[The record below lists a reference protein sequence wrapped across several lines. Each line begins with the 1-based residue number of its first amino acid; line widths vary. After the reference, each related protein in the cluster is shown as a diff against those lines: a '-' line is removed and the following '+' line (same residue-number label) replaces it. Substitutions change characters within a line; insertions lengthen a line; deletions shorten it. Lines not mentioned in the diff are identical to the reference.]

1 MAASRQKSAGQTAR
15 GSGELARKT
24 TPPPGKGA
32 PLEPADQRLYRAVLE
47 SVMNRRLPPGTKLP
61 EVALCELFGVGRTVV
76 RRVLQALAH
85 DHIVELRHNR
95 GAVVA
100 TPSPEETR
108 QVFEA
113 RRGIEA
119 TILRLAIARAT
130 EDDLRQLQRHLD
142 QEAQEWPRGDQA
154 AWAGL
159 ASGFHRMLAQLAAN
173 PYLERYLA
181 EIVSRCSLIVSL
193 YEPPGHADCEHAEH
207 RAIVE
212 RMAARDTDG
221 AIEMMEQHLAVLE
234 RNICL
239 SPPDKPGSL
248 KQMLG
253 MEG

>member
-1 MAASRQKSAGQTAR
+1 MKSRIAVAPVAGTASAS
-15 GSGELARKT
+15 
-24 TPPPGKGA
+24 
-32 PLEPADQRLYRAVLE
+32 LEPADQRLYRAVLD
-47 SVMNRRLPPGTKLP
+47 SVMTRRLPPGTKLP

-113 RRGIEA
+113 RRGIEG

-130 EDDLRQLQRHLD
+130 QDDLAQLQQHLE
-142 QEAQEWPRGDQA
+142 QEQQEWPRGDQA

-159 ASGFHRMLAQLAAN
+159 ASGFHRKLAELAGN

-193 YEPPGHADCEHAEH
+193 YEPPGNADCEHAEH
-207 RAIVE
+207 KAIVD
-212 RMAARDTDG
+212 RMAAGDVDG
-221 AIEMMEQHLAVLE
+221 AVALMEQHLRVLE

-239 SPPDKPGSL
+239 RPADKPGNL

-253 MEG
+253 LG

>member
-1 MAASRQKSAGQTAR
+1 MPGQ
-15 GSGELARKT
+15 S
-24 TPPPGKGA
+24 PS
-32 PLEPADQRLYRAVLE
+32 LEPADQRLYRAVLE
-47 SVMNRRLPPGTKLP
+47 SVMTRRLPPGTKLP

-119 TILRLAIARAT
+119 TILKLAIARAT
-130 EDDLRQLQRHLD
+130 EDDLHQLHRHLD
-142 QEAQEWPRGDQA
+142 QEALEWPRGDQA

-159 ASGFHRMLAQLAAN
+159 ASGFHRMLAKLAAN
-173 PYLERYLA
+173 AYLERYLA

-239 SPPDKPGSL
+239 SPPDKPGNL

-253 MEG
+253 LG